1 MTSEL
6 PSHSRHSGAASLTP
20 AAESSG
26 SVALVAAQSGGH
38 ALALAAPQQWSMAP
52 PSPALSLAGAPV
64 AMPVYAG
71 MPAPA
76 AAAATPS
83 EPVISVADLIGYVR
97 RYWKRGVLLALPLA
111 AGAFV
116 ALGTGPKVFQAE
128 AQLLLRIQDPNVFN
142 FDQLGRSGTGELSAP
157 LLMNNHL
164 AELKSRS
171 YLEYF
176 QSKVPEDE
184 QLDYIRPDL
193 ERKSLTTRVKDWLG
207 LNPPPKP
214 LNLPAAFMGKI
225 AGATRVEPLKESFIL
240 RVQVRGEVPEQCAE
254 LANQYV
260 THYIAYVAS
269 RELSGTRAASE
280 FLTEKA
286 ATLRKNLQESEAR
299 LAQYRQQASVMSRA
313 EGVKDTSGEK
323 LTGLNQALTETEVK
337 LTRARYDLAAI
348 EAAQPRQT
356 ELLRVRYIAE
366 NPQVSQKRIE
376 ISALEAQLT
385 PLLEFA
391 GPRHPKVVGLG
402 NELRA
407 RREELNTLIGAV
419 VTMARQEVA
428 TLTSQ
433 LDDFKRQVA
442 AARGDV
448 LAMGDKEIQEKMLV
462 DQVEM
467 DRRLYQDVVLRMNQ
481 ANLTGEF
488 TENGLLRV
496 ADVATPPDKA
506 LKPNKSLAALASMMV
521 FGLVFFGVPLG
532 WGLTEDHLLKL
543 FREPAPDAGDSPPPS
558 PPPASAAV
566 APQGS
571 AAVPGA
577 LALQDAS
584 APPPPPEPPAVPPP
598 VALTTGNRT
607 TVLAE
612 FPLLAGEQP
621 AAVLAECL
629 KSEPRGAATALRQ
642 LTGVLEKQAL
652 YRSGPGGVILIS
664 SSDPGEGKSL
674 AAAALAATFVHHGR
688 RVLVIDCHAGG
699 PGLHH
704 YFPQSERHSA
714 CASHLDEIRYGHS
727 GLFVLPAHDI
737 PAFETNELLDG
748 YRAWIDRARLE
759 VDWIILDGPPV
770 LKNFADVAPL
780 APLATDVIMV
790 HDKSRVSAAKLRA
803 AMTLLQP
810 MMSSS
815 AMRGLVLNRAS
826 GRG

>member
-1 MTSEL
+1 M
-6 PSHSRHSGAASLTP
+6 PTP

-26 SVALVAAQSGGH
+26 ALALVAAQGGGH
-38 ALALAAPQQWSMAP
+38 QLAVAAPPGWSMAP
-52 PSPALSLAGAPV
+52 PSPALALAGAPV
-64 AMPVYAG
+64 AMPVYTG

-76 AAAATPS
+76 AAPAAAP
-83 EPVISVADLIGYVR
+83 EPVISVADIIGYVR
-97 RYWKRGVLLALPLA
+97 RYWRRGLVLALPLA
-111 AGAFV
+111 VGAFM

-128 AQLLLRIQDPNVFN
+128 AQLLLRIQDANVFN

-171 YLEYF
+171 FLEYF
-176 QSKVPEDE
+176 QSKVPEE
-184 QLDYIRPDL
+184 QQLDYIRPDL
-193 ERKSLTTRVKDWLG
+193 ERKGWKTRVKDWLG
-207 LNPPPKP
+207 MNPPPKP
-214 LNLPAAFMGKI
+214 LNLPQAFMAKI
-225 AGATRVEPLKESFIL
+225 AGATWVEPLKESFIL
-240 RVQVRGEVPEQCAE
+240 RVQVRGEVPAQCAE

-286 ATLRKNLQESEAR
+286 AALRKNLQDSEAR
-299 LAQYRQQASVMSRA
+299 LAQYRQQASVLSRA

-348 EAAQPRQT
+348 EAALPSQT

-366 NPQVSQKRIE
+366 NPQVSQKRTE

-391 GPRHPKVVGLG
+391 GSRHPKVIGLS
-402 NELRA
+402 NDLRA

-442 AARGDV
+442 TARGDV

-467 DRRLYQDVVLRMNQ
+467 DRRLYQDVVMRMNQ

-488 TENGLLRV
+488 TDNGLLRV
-496 ADVATPPDKA
+496 ADVATPPEKA

-521 FGLVFFGVPLG
+521 FGLVFFGVPVG

-543 FREPAPDAGDSPPPS
+543 LREPPPGASPAAPA
-558 PPPASAAV
+558 PAPA
-566 APQGS
+566 
-571 AAVPGA
+571 AAVPA
-577 LALQDAS
+577 AAAAATPPAAAAAAS
-584 APPPPPEPPAVPPP
+584 RPPPPELPAVPPP

-612 FPLLAGEQP
+612 FPLLAGETP

-664 SSDPGEGKSL
+664 SSEPGEGKSL
-674 AAAALAATFVHHGR
+674 TAAALAATFVHHGR
-688 RVLVIDCHAGG
+688 SVLVIDCHAGG

-727 GLFVLPAHDI
+727 GLYVLPAHDI

-780 APLATDVIMV
+780 APLATDFIMV
-790 HDKSRVSAAKLRA
+790 HDKSRITAAKLRA

-826 GRG
+826 AAPPASARG